1 MSLLHD
7 DKNRITA
14 TMYSKLEENIQ
25 TIGALFKDCADVVK
39 RKMTIGGEN
48 KLDIYVVYIDNMIN
62 KELLEMSTVQMIFK
76 DDILD
81 MPAENQFEF
90 LKEKGIQTVDIAEL
104 ITMSLCV
111 ESILSGDTIIFVDG
125 YDKALKIS
133 VRGMPNRGVPTSET
147 EVSIRGSK
155 ESFSE
160 AFHINRVLLRRR
172 IKDTNFKMK
181 QLKIGTRTRTDVAMC
196 YLEDVAK
203 PEIVNE
209 IENRLKEFIIDGI
222 FDSGM
227 LEQLTERNVFSP
239 FPEFQ
244 STERPDKAAS
254 AILEGRIVIIVDNSP
269 VVLILPTTLNSFFQ
283 ASDDAYTRWEVA
295 TFNRILRYIGAL
307 LSMCLP
313 GLYIAVVNF
322 NAELL
327 SPAMALSFAAAR
339 SGVPFSVLFEVIIME
354 IAFQMLLEAGI
365 RLPGPMGGTLGIVG
379 GLIIG
384 DAAVNAN
391 IVSPIVVIVIAL
403 TAISAFTVP
412 NEPFASAF
420 RIVRYIIIILSSF
433 LGLFGFIIGIML
445 LMIHLGGLKSFGIPY
460 MVPFA
465 ASGINQ
471 GTDTKD
477 AILRFPFRSLK
488 RRPLFAEKNERTRLV
503 SKEKEESK
511 NE

>member
-7 DKNRITA
+7 DKNKITVEI
-14 TMYSKLEENIQ
+14 SKKLDENIDV
-25 TIGALFKDCADVVK
+25 IGALFKDSADIVK
-39 RKMTIGGEN
+39 RKLTIGGEN
-48 KLDIYVVYIDNMIN
+48 KTDVYLVYIDNMIN
-62 KELLEMSTVQMIFK
+62 KDLLEMSTIELLLK
-76 DDILD
+76 HAINL
-81 MPAENQFEF
+81 PAENQFEF
-90 LKEKGIQTVDIAEL
+90 LKEKGIQTVDMAEV
-104 ITMSLCV
+104 ITMDECITL
-111 ESILSGDTIIFVDG
+111 ILSGDTILFMDG
-125 YDKALKIS
+125 FNKALKIAT
-133 VRGMPNRGVPTSET
+133 RGMPNRGVPTSET
-147 EVSIRGSK
+147 EVSVRGSK

-160 AFHINRVLLRRR
+160 GFAINRALLRRR
-172 IKDTNFKMK
+172 IKDTNFKIK
-181 QLKIGTRTRTDVAMC
+181 QVKVGIRTKTEVAIC

-203 PEIVNE
+203 PEIVAD
-209 IENRLKEFIIDGI
+209 IEKRLKEFVIDGI

-227 LEQLTERNVFSP
+227 LEQLTERNYYSP

-254 AILEGRIVIIVDNSP
+254 AILEGRVVILVDNSP
-269 VVLILPTTLNSFFQ
+269 FALILPTTLNSFFQ
-283 ASDDAYTRWEVA
+283 APDDAYNRWEVA
-295 TFNRILRYIGAL
+295 TFTRILRYLGAF
-307 LSMCLP
+307 LSMALP
-313 GLYIAVVNF
+313 GFYVAVINF

-391 IVSPIVVIVIAL
+391 LVSPIVVIVIAL
-403 TAISAFTVP
+403 TAIAAFTVP
-412 NEPFASAF
+412 NEPFSEAF
-420 RIVRYIIIILSSF
+420 RVVRYMILILSAF
-433 LGLFGFIIGIML
+433 LGLFGFIVGIMIV
-445 LMIHLGGLKSFGIPY
+445 MIHLGGLSSFGIPY

-477 AILRFPFRSLK
+477 AIIRFPFRNLK
-488 RRPLFAEKNERTRLV
+488 RRPIFSKRDERTRLIPN
-503 SKEKEESK
+503 EEDEES
-511 NE
+511 